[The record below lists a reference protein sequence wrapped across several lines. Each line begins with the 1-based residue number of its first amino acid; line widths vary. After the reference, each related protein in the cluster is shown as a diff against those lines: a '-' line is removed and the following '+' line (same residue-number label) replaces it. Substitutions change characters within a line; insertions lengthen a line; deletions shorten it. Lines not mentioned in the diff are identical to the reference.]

1 MKFYHKIFK
10 NNPDLSTYLENVE
23 PLAAYAEEL
32 LNLLTQAK
40 DIDELHKAKCSI
52 LRDFREIYIFDMKDA
67 EFPEPEGHFDSEEE
81 KNTFIKNKILLHDV
95 TRYLGSVYK
104 KYHILIYE
112 KSGMLPVIE
121 LKNLAIDY
129 NEIYIKAMHDYIN
142 AIENG
147 MTHAVTASFGL
158 PSLIER
164 GLAINL
170 QNRMLYKCICELPD
184 EKNLKVSLTSE
195 EKRYVRAFCENTDK
209 ILFNARENYVMGKMY
224 NIFVREGALEPSLE
238 NEMILTGVGHKNK
251 KKLTRTLGSMLKSD
265 FAQKEIIPEYLE
277 IMEDIF
283 GKLNIRNCI
292 MHGLEETFDYLNI
305 GLVSIMFQLL
315 WDIAECEIFK
325 D

>member
-23 PLAAYAEEL
+23 TLVAYGEVM
-32 LNLLTQAK
+32 LNRLTQAK

-121 LKNLAIDY
+121 LKNLTIDY

-238 NEMILTGVGHKNK
+238 NEMILTGVGHINK
-251 KKLTRTLGSMLKSD
+251 KK
-265 FAQKEIIPEYLE
+265 FI
-277 IMEDIF
+277 
-283 GKLNIRNCI
+283 
-292 MHGLEETFDYLNI
+292 
-305 GLVSIMFQLL
+305 
-315 WDIAECEIFK
+315 
-325 D
+325 

>member
-1 MKFYHKIFK
+1 MCGNK
-10 NNPDLSTYLENVE
+10 
-23 PLAAYAEEL
+23 
-32 LNLLTQAK
+32 NLL
-40 DIDELHKAKCSI
+40 
-52 LRDFREIYIFDMKDA
+52 YI
-67 EFPEPEGHFDSEEE
+67 
-81 KNTFIKNKILLHDV
+81 
-95 TRYLGSVYK
+95 
-104 KYHILIYE
+104 
-112 KSGMLPVIE
+112 KSGTLPVIE
-121 LKNLAIDY
+121 LKNLTIDY

-224 NIFVREGALEPSLE
+224 DIFVREAVLEPSLD

-251 KKLTRTLGSMLKSD
+251 KKFIKIL
-265 FAQKEIIPEYLE
+265 
-277 IMEDIF
+277 
-283 GKLNIRNCI
+283 
-292 MHGLEETFDYLNI
+292 
-305 GLVSIMFQLL
+305 
-315 WDIAECEIFK
+315 IA
-325 D
+325 